1 MTGEYGGL
9 YITGSTTHFTAANA
23 GSALGS
29 TVGWTALGAS
39 QHGNLA
45 VVGSTSTGRLTLQ
58 PGVYQVNL
66 NLTVEGDYGSGQ
78 SGDFSGVITAA
89 LWVAGALVAGTKS
102 KCQTITEGLPMQLN
116 VSAIIEI
123 TQAQADAATNYVAGY
138 LYGGDA
144 SGNDVVV
151 SEGRFTAIRLR

>member
-1 MTGEYGGL
+1 MAEYGGM

-23 GSALGS
+23 GSELGS
-29 TVGWTALGAS
+29 TVGWTASGAG

-45 VVGSTSTGRLTLQ
+45 VSASTSTGRLTLQ
-58 PGVYQVNL
+58 PGVYQVSL

-78 SGDFSGVITAA
+78 SGDFSGVITGA

-102 KCQTITEGLPMQLN
+102 KCQTITEGLPMQLT
-116 VSAIIEI
+116 VVAFIEI
-123 TQAQADAATNYVAGY
+123 TDAQQKAGTNYISGY

-151 SEGRFTAIRLR
+151 SEGRISAFRLR